1 MDKIRKIDQVYFGE
15 SVHTQLS
22 YWFCVFAVGIE
33 LFLGIRYI
41 NEYFGQMCL
50 LEAFFGI
57 CGLLFL
63 DLMHTGKFSIYPK
76 PFKKLHRNT
85 FIRFGTTFA
94 VIVLIQIIFQIVPLV
109 SSTEMAL
116 GIVFCAVV
124 EEYFFRG
131 ILMEPAF
138 LMAKKTKTKYT
149 IWTYKKKEGRPKKPD
164 KEITI
169 VEIGMIFLS
178 GAVFSAFHVNYYGQL
193 NLILMVFVGGCWLGA
208 VYWFNRDL
216 TPLIL
221 SHFLLNIV
229 FVFQF
234 YQVGG
239 LG

>member
-1 MDKIRKIDQVYFGE
+1 MDKIRKSNQEYFTE

-22 YWFCVFAVGIE
+22 YWFCVIAVGIE
-33 LFLGIRYI
+33 LVLGLRYM

-63 DLMHTGKFSIYPK
+63 DPIHGSGFKIYPK
-76 PFKKLHRNT
+76 PFKKLHKNT
-85 FIRFGTTFA
+85 FFRFGLTFI
-94 VIVLIQIIFQIVPLV
+94 VIVLIQFIFQIVPLV

-131 ILMEPAF
+131 MLMEIPFRLAV
-138 LMAKKTKTKYT
+138 KSKNKIT
-149 IWTYKKKEGRPKKPD
+149 IWTYKKKEGQPKKPD

-178 GAVFSAFHVNYYGQL
+178 GAIFSSFHVNYYGQL
-193 NLILMVFVGGCWLGA
+193 NLLIMVFVGGVWLA
-208 VYWFNRDL
+208 FVYFWNKDL

-229 FVFQF
+229 FVIQF
-234 YQVGG
+234 YQVSG